1 MKGAII
7 MTKKWLL
14 TLAGSLLAAMIVT
27 GCADDGDPAPQEETD
42 DQLPDENGGS
52 PVDENLDENM
62 DPQGT
67 EEGMEDGNENDEL
80 MEEEGTEDPQ
90 NGTTEEGN
98 NAGTEEGAE
107 EPKE

>member
-1 MKGAII
+1 
-7 MTKKWLL
+7 
-14 TLAGSLLAAMIVT
+14 
-27 GCADDGDPAPQEETD
+27 
-42 DQLPDENGGS
+42 
-52 PVDENLDENM
+52 M